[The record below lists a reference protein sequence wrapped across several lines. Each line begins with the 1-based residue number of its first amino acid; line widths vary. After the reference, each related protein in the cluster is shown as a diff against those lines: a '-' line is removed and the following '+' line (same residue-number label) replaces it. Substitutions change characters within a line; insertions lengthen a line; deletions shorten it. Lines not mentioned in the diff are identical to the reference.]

1 MTRRQSQ
8 LYFFIRKFN
17 NENHYSPSFQEMAD
31 GVGLKSKA
39 SVYRLIEGLTKQQ
52 KIKRV
57 KFTAR
62 SVEVVGG

>member
-17 NENHYSPSFQEMAD
+17 NENSYSPSYQEMAD
-31 GVGLKSKA
+31 GIGLKSK
-39 SVYRLIEGLTKQQ
+39 SGIHRLIEGLTKQQ
-52 KIKRV
+52 KLRRV

-62 SVEVVGG
+62 SVEVV

>member
-17 NENHYSPSFQEMAD
+17 NENNFSPSYQEMAD
-31 GVGLKSKA
+31 GVGLKSK
-39 SVYRLIEGLTKQQ
+39 SGVHRLIEALVKQQ

-57 KFTAR
+57 QFTAR
-62 SVEVVGG
+62 SVEVV

>member
-17 NENHYSPSFQEMAD
+17 NENNFSPSYQEMAD
-31 GVGLKSKA
+31 GVGLKSK
-39 SVYRLIEGLTKQQ
+39 SGVHRLIEALVKQQ

-62 SVEVVGG
+62 SVEVI